1 MMDFRLAVISTV
13 TCNRLQLD
21 HKEVTVCKQII
32 MTRNNK
38 GVTDGQTVG
47 ATGCD
52 REQSREQPSP
62 DMPRTVVG
70 NRVAERHFQEAGPL

>member
-1 MMDFRLAVISTV
+1 MMDFGLAVVSTV

-32 MTRNNK
+32 TTRNNK

-47 ATGCD
+47 ATGCG
-52 REQSREQPSP
+52 REQSREQSSP
-62 DMPRTVVG
+62 GVPRTVVG
-70 NRVAERHFQEAGPL
+70 NRGAE

>member
-1 MMDFRLAVISTV
+1 MMDFGLAVVSTV

-32 MTRNNK
+32 TTRNNK

-52 REQSREQPSP
+52 REQSREQSSP
-62 DMPRTVVG
+62 DVPRTFVG
-70 NRVAERHFQEAGPL
+70 NRVAE